1 VAEVTGLE
9 PTPPSQEALEW
20 LAAYGDPELADL
32 ILHMGDMVTRLVP
45 SCVGLSVTF
54 LADDLTF
61 TLVASCS
68 AVGRLDAMQYL
79 TGGPCLDAV
88 STGHTL
94 AVTRDDVVDEER
106 WRLFALAEAATG
118 IESSLTLPV
127 MNEDQVIGSVN
138 LYASTPDAF
147 EDHVQEIADV
157 CEAWA
162 PGAVRNADLSFTTR
176 LHAAATPARMEQRAL
191 VDTAIRF
198 VAAVQDLD
206 TPTAARRIRDAA
218 TRAGVTEPELARV
231 IVDTAAQSDRVD
243 AGDRG
248 RTHARTHDG

>member
-1 VAEVTGLE
+1 VTKVTGLE

-20 LAAYGDPELADL
+20 LAAYGDPDLADL
-32 ILHMGDMVTRLVP
+32 ILHMGEVVAHLVP
-45 SCVGLSVTF
+45 ECVGLSVTF

-61 TLVASCS
+61 TLVASSS

-94 AVTRDDVVDEER
+94 AVTRDDVDEER
-106 WRLFALAEAATG
+106 WHLFALAEAATG

-176 LHAAATPARMEQRAL
+176 LQAAVTPARMEQRAL
-191 VDTAIRF
+191 IDTAIRF

-206 TPTAARRIRDAA
+206 RPTAARRIRDAA
-218 TRAGVTEPELARV
+218 ARAGVTEPELARV
-231 IVDTAAQSDRVD
+231 IVDTAEQSDRVD